1 MDKARAARPTL
12 NCIDEYCGYYWNLF
26 SALRSFEAFKHLYL
40 GMLSSIPRKTQP
52 AIAQVVG
59 LANEQSLH
67 HFLTQSPWQVQHLR
81 NPRLSLFI

>member
-1 MDKARAARPTL
+1 MDKARDPRPTF

-26 SALRSFEAFKHLYL
+26 SDVRSFEAFKHLHL
-40 GMLSSIPRKTQP
+40 GMLSSIPRKIQR

-67 HFLTQSPWQVQHLR
+67 HFLTQSPWQVQHLI